1 MDNHPVSRTGHCPCT
16 TTTGSYTPN
25 GVDRLMPRAD
35 TTPEA
40 PQQTAHMVVVGHFT
54 GLTDTHVQVTFP
66 AMSGDRTLTVKR
78 TDLRASGSTGVAV
91 PGSNARAV
99 SFACAVCPTCNN
111 EPAERRSVSFSTDDE
126 GNEVRTV
133 TKCAT
138 CNGKGHV
145 SDFGTDTP
153 VIDPDHADIV
163 DHLTNGNLPPG
174 AEPVFRSM
182 QSGGRSGRVDQ
193 WDVEIVA
200 RPLMAMTPSGTP
212 VPVSPLIVQHFNE
225 AYASEEMPHGA
236 PIGRTKTGT
245 YATVQHRTALQPFID
260 HCEAAGL
267 PYTAWGANRGQ
278 DAYVDIMLAENGTR
292 EEVIANLKALSNA
305 AGAGDGSGGL
315 GGAFSMS
322 GLRDNADAVIRFG
335 IQIHHTFDG
344 AFTVRGIAERVACLN
359 GMVATKAEDLLT
371 LQHKKGV
378 MDHINWSG
386 LAPLLTE
393 TALRL
398 FAEMQNVVRMN
409 TLPLAT
415 EDWEALLVLAEERGI
430 LSWPSLGQNN
440 QLTGGRVF
448 RAAAQGWQDPSL
460 PWVAVGGNDG
470 DTAGSLNHAYNVF
483 TGIVTHQVAAHDA
496 YGRVTGGKA
505 ISVSRTQDMLQRVHM
520 LMREVQDDAEAAA
533 AAAGADDVGA
543 WIFNNGI
550 PMLNNVA
557 HEDADEGHILPR
569 ITLNAGQDNERTKQL
584 LSVIPTA

>member
-1 MDNHPVSRTGHCPCT
+1 
-16 TTTGSYTPN
+16 
-25 GVDRLMPRAD
+25 MPRAA
-35 TTPEA
+35 TTTDA

-54 GLTDTHVQVTFP
+54 GLTDTHVEVTFP
-66 AMSGDRTLTVKR
+66 ALSGDRTLSVKR

-91 PGSNARAV
+91 PGSPARAV

-111 EPAERRSVSFSTDDE
+111 VPADRRSVSFSTDND

-133 TKCAT
+133 TKCDG
-138 CNGKGHV
+138 CDGKGHI

-163 DHLTNGNLPPG
+163 DHLSNGNLPPG

-193 WDVEIVA
+193 WDVEITA
-200 RPLMAMTPSGTP
+200 RPLMAMTPSGVP

-225 AYASEEMPHGA
+225 AYASDDMPHGA

-278 DAYVDIMLAENGTR
+278 DAYVDIMLAENGTK
-292 EEVIANLKALSNA
+292 EEVIANLKALSQA
-305 AGAGDGSGGL
+305 AGNGSNTHPS
-315 GGAFSMS
+315 GAFGMS
-322 GLRDNADAVIRFG
+322 GLRENPDAIIRFG

-359 GMVATKAEDLLT
+359 GMVATNAEDLLSV
-371 LQHKKGV
+371 QHKKGV
-378 MDHINWSG
+378 MDRINWSG
-386 LAPLLTE
+386 MAPLLADA
-393 TALRL
+393 ALRL
-398 FAEMQNVVRMN
+398 YTEMQNVVRMN
-409 TLPLAT
+409 LLPLAP
-415 EDWEALLVLAEERGI
+415 EDWEALLVLAEQRGI

-448 RAAAQGWQDPSL
+448 RAAAQGWQNPAL

-470 DTAGSLNHAYNVF
+470 DVVGSLNHALNVF
-483 TGIVTHQVAAHDA
+483 TGIITHQVEAHDA
-496 YGRVTGGKA
+496 HGRVTGGKA
-505 ISVSRTQDMLQRVHM
+505 ISVARTQDMLQRVHM
-520 LMREVQDDAEAAA
+520 LMREVQDNAEAAA
-533 AAAGADDVGA
+533 AEAGASDDVGS
-543 WIFNNGI
+543 WVFHHGI
-550 PMLNNVA
+550 PMLTNVA

-569 ITLNAGQDNERTKQL
+569 ITVNPGQDNERSVQL
-584 LSVIPTA
+584 LSAIPTA